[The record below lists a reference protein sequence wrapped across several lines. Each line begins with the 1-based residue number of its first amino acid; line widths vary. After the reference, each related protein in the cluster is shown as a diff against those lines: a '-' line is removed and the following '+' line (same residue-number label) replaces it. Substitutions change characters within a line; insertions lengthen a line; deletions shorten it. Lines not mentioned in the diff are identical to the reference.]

1 MSYLNIERTT
11 IAYEKAYSLCKLLQ
25 LETDAKLGDTFGEYI
40 LSNTGNPI
48 ILKDEELINL
58 DKYFKKGLYV
68 NLFPLKYVD
77 TMVSDIDGLAIKGF
91 SIYEDR
97 KVFHPLKGFD
107 ENGNEIADLD
117 KTKEKA
123 MCRYYYINNQT
134 K

>member
-11 IAYEKAYSLCKLLQ
+11 IPYEKAFSQCKLMQ
-25 LETDAKLGDTFGEYI
+25 LENDAKLGNTFGEYI

-48 ILKDEELINL
+48 ILKDGEAIDV
-58 DKYFKKGLYV
+58 DKYFKNGLYV
-68 NLFPLKYVD
+68 NLFPLKYID
-77 TMVSDIDGLAIKGF
+77 TMVSDIDGLVIEGF

-117 KTKEKA
+117 KTKEKIIS
-123 MCRYYYINNQT
+123 RYYYINNQT